1 MSLHH
6 SHLKR
11 IPIFLASSSDL
22 SEERKLFNRILEEVN
37 TNIAKPKG
45 LLLEAIVWED
55 TLIGKGRPQS
65 KINEDLKQC
74 NLVVLLLWKKWG
86 SPTGKYSSG
95 FEEEYEVADENSKD
109 IWLYFRE
116 VTEDMMKDPGKQ
128 LEKVLDFKKKIFN
141 EKKYFSSS
149 YIDEHEWT
157 NIFSNHLGKWLN
169 QMRSE
174 SVSKENKPEKSFIKN
189 SQNNQKINRIA
200 VQSQKVMDDNLSK
213 KENIIKDDEIQYEN
227 ITNARIRIGNSE
239 VPYLKI
245 DTIDYLSCSLFCDSR
260 GFSNGIYHFHSY
272 QGLFVPLEKLKN
284 ILNLFYTTFRTGY
297 ELDNPSFIINQT
309 CFKNN
314 ANYSWFG
321 YGPKNLVKS
330 LKEQSKR
337 YSNAGIVKPHH
348 SEVAGFVAEGPDF
361 IFYIAFSPAVND
373 FPIALNDMQVGF
385 IFENMP
391 FNNRKFIDF
400 YKTAD
405 LEEPGSI
412 YQDIE
417 NFNVEKLDLLNKNIN
432 LKRNGFVT
440 YKNRYRDDD
449 WVSKVIFE
457 NPFYGNKSD
466 NSDLTKHNKIVVNL
480 IDHQPLESDKMYHLK
495 ELRVIPIP
503 YGNFEFKLLNIIGNW

>member
-1 MSLHH
+1 MSLQH

-11 IPIFLASSSDL
+11 IPIFLASPSDL
-22 SEERKLFNRILEEVN
+22 SEERKLFDQILEEAN
-37 TNIAKPKG
+37 KIIAKPKG

-74 NLVVLLLWKKWG
+74 NLVVMLLWKKWG
-86 SPTGKYSSG
+86 SPTGEYSSG
-95 FEEEYEVADENSKD
+95 FEEEYEVADKNSKD
-109 IWLYFRE
+109 IWLFFRE
-116 VTEDMMKDPGKQ
+116 VPEDMIKDPGQQ
-128 LEKVLDFKKKIFN
+128 LEKVIHFKTKIVD
-141 EKKYFSSS
+141 ERKYFFSP
-149 YIDEHEWT
+149 YKDELEWKH
-157 NIFSNHLGKWLN
+157 IFFNYLGKWLN

-174 SVSKENKPEKSFIKN
+174 SVSKENKPEKSIIKK
-189 SQNNQKINRIA
+189 SLNNQKIDKMA
-200 VQSQKVMDDNLSK
+200 VHSQKVMDDELSK
-213 KENIIKDDEIQYEN
+213 KEKNIKDDEIQHEN

-239 VPYLKI
+239 VPYFKI
-245 DTIDYLSCSLFCDSR
+245 ETIDYLSCSLFCDSR

-272 QGLFVPLEKLKN
+272 QGLFVPLEKLEN
-284 ILNLFYTTFRTGY
+284 ILKLFYTTFRTGY
-297 ELDNPSFIINQT
+297 ELDNTSFIINQT

-321 YGPKNLVKS
+321 YGPENLVKS

-348 SEVAGFVAEGPDF
+348 SEVAGFVAEGSDF
-361 IFYIAFSPAVND
+361 IFYIAFSPVVND
-373 FPIALNDMQVGF
+373 FPIALNNMQVGF

-417 NFNVEKLDLLNKNIN
+417 NFNVEKLDLLTQNIN
-432 LKRNGFVT
+432 LKRNGFVI
-440 YKNRYRDDD
+440 YENRFRDDD
-449 WVSKVIFE
+449 WISKVIFE
-457 NPFYGNKSD
+457 NPFYGNKSF
-466 NSDLTKHNKIVVNL
+466 NPHLTQHNKIVVNL
-480 IDHQPLESDKMYHLK
+480 IDHQPLESDKIYHLK
-495 ELRVIPIP
+495 ELMVIPIP
-503 YGNFEFKLLNIIGNW
+503 YGNFEFNLLNIIGNW